1 MKNGKKTGKAL
12 IEGLLE
18 LAIVAILFGIGA
30 LVFYLFGVRIDS
42 PQIDGDT
49 IVLLGIVVLCV
60 LVAIVSAIVRF
71 IKSITQ
77 RKVK

>member
-1 MKNGKKTGKAL
+1 MKKEKKSDNSL

-42 PQIDGDT
+42 LQVDGDT
-49 IVLLGIVVLCV
+49 IILLGIVVLCV
-60 LVAIVSAIVRF
+60 LVAIVSAIIHI
-71 IKSITQ
+71 IKYTTQ
-77 RKVK
+77 RKK

>member
-1 MKNGKKTGKAL
+1 MKKGKKSGNSL

-30 LVFYLFGVRIDS
+30 LVFYLFGARIDS
-42 PQIDGDT
+42 SQVDGDT
-49 IVLLGIVVLCV
+49 IVLLGIVVLCL

-71 IKSITQ
+71 IKSTTQ
-77 RKVK
+77 RKK